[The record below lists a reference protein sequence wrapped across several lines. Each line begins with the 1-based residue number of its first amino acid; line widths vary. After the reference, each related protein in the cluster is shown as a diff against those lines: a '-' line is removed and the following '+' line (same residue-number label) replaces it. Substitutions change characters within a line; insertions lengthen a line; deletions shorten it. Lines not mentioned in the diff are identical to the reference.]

1 MQLYYIR
8 HAQSENNALWDRTG
22 ADIGRSEDP
31 KLTDIGVQQA
41 ETLAK
46 FLAKAARRTSE
57 ERRDTQDMGGFQL
70 THLYSSLMERSVMT
84 GTAVSKAI
92 GVPLEGWLDLH
103 ETGGIFLWDEEKEE
117 RVGLP
122 GKTPSFFKTRYPEFM
137 LPEDVSHNGWWNRP
151 FELDEEQIPRAK
163 RVIERLLERHGETE
177 DRVAMIS
184 HGGFFNV
191 FMSALLGLDVKQH
204 IWFTMNNVA
213 ITRIDF
219 RPNRVYVVYTNRVD
233 FLRPELIT

>member
-8 HAQSENNALWDRTG
+8 HAQSENNDLWDRTG
-22 ADIGRSEDP
+22 SDQGRSEDP
-31 KLTDIGVQQA
+31 KLTEIGVQQA
-41 ETLAK
+41 EVVAK
-46 FLAKAARRTSE
+46 FLAQHGSTSRE
-57 ERRDTQDMGGFQL
+57 VRRDTLNNRGFHI

-84 GTAVSKAI
+84 GTAISKAI
-92 GVPLEGWLDLH
+92 DVPLEGWLDLH
-103 ETGGIFLWDEEKEE
+103 ETGGIYLWDEEKEE

-137 LPEDVSHNGWWNRP
+137 LPEEVPHDGWWNRP
-151 FELDEEQIPRAK
+151 FELDEEQMPRAR
-163 RVIERLLERHGETE
+163 RVLKRLLERHGDTE
-177 DRVAMIS
+177 DRVAMVS

-191 FMSALLGLDVKQH
+191 FMTVLLGLEVKQH

-219 RPNRVYVVYTNRVD
+219 HGDRVYVVYANRLD
-233 FLRPELIT
+233 FLPLELIT